1 MDGIRFFLIMVYCL
15 IGSMIF
21 YILYNKDCKFSF
33 YFLKVLITLLFFEA
47 FVIFSYDDV
56 CSAGKHL
63 FCK

>member
-1 MDGIRFFLIMVYCL
+1 MDGVKFFLVMLYCIL
-15 IGSMIF
+15 GSTIF

-33 YFLKVLITLLFFEA
+33 YFLKILVILIFFEA

-56 CSAGKHL
+56 CSATKSL